1 MSKIG
6 ALKSM
11 INSELC
17 YAKKTYM
24 TLANHKQLKLRV
36 LMVLIV
42 SMSLQSQ
49 AQSITIKSSIPF
61 PFSTSQE
68 KRATSV
74 DKDIAAELGLIVGA
88 AFGVEELVEEYEDSL
103 SSVSSLE
110 GDMTRT
116 GEVLNLCQEYI
127 SAKIS
132 IVTQLPG
139 FSKLT
144 KKMFWIVSFKTRK
157 IYELKKELVNI
168 KKSDNYMT
176 EGERKILL
184 LDIIDRALKITI

>member
-1 MSKIG
+1 
-6 ALKSM
+6 M

-17 YAKKTYM
+17 YARKTYM
-24 TLANHKQLKLRV
+24 TLAKHKQLKLRI

-49 AQSITIKSSIPF
+49 AQLTIKSSIPF

-74 DKDIAAELGLIVGA
+74 DKDIAAELALIVGA
-88 AFGVEELVEEYEDSL
+88 AFGVEELVEDYEDSL

-139 FSKLT
+139 FSKLRQ
-144 KKMFWIVSFKTRK
+144 KMAWIVSFKTRK
-157 IYELKKELVNI
+157 IDEIKKELVKI
-168 KKSDNYMT
+168 RESDNYMT

>member
-1 MSKIG
+1 MSKIV

-17 YAKKTYM
+17 YARKTYM
-24 TLANHKQLKLRV
+24 TFAKHKQLKLRI

-49 AQSITIKSSIPF
+49 AQVTITSSIPF

-74 DKDIAAELGLIVGA
+74 DKDIAAELVVMVGA

-116 GEVLNLCQEYI
+116 GEVLNLCIDYI

-132 IVTQLPG
+132 IATQLPG
-139 FSKLT
+139 LSKLRQ
-144 KKMFWIVSFKTRK
+144 KMVWIVSFKTKK
-157 IYELKKELVNI
+157 IHELEKELINI

>member
-1 MSKIG
+1 MSKIV

-17 YAKKTYM
+17 YARKTYM
-24 TLANHKQLKLRV
+24 TFAKHKQLKLRI

-49 AQSITIKSSIPF
+49 AQVTIKSSIPF

-116 GEVLNLCQEYI
+116 GVVLNLCQEYI

>member
-1 MSKIG
+1 
-6 ALKSM
+6 M
-11 INSELC
+11 INSEPC
-17 YAKKTYM
+17 YARKTYM
-24 TLANHKQLKLRV
+24 TLAKHKQLKLRI

-49 AQSITIKSSIPF
+49 AQLTIKSSIPF

-74 DKDIAAELGLIVGA
+74 DKDIAKELALIAVA
-88 AFGVEELVEEYEDSL
+88 ALGVKKLVEDYEDSL
-103 SSVSSLE
+103 SIVYSLE
-110 GDMTRT
+110 GDMKRT
-116 GEVLNLCQEYI
+116 EEVLNLCQEYI

-139 FSKLT
+139 FSKLRQ
-144 KKMFWIVSFKTRK
+144 KMAWIVSFKTRK
-157 IYELKKELVNI
+157 IDEIKKELVKI
-168 KKSDNYMT
+168 RESDNYMT